1 MSRLVY
7 KNPPVIP
14 LPIGTGLLQ
23 DPVTG
28 ILSADGI
35 APQPLP
41 GAMLGTDLALIS
53 RNTGTAQAPNY
64 LPYYAPPGSF
74 PVSVTTI
81 AASGAAQ
88 TLAFPASG
96 NAVYD
101 MTLTGNCVITL
112 SGGTAGQHQVI
123 TLYLRQDATAGH
135 TPTLPAGI
143 KWPGGTAPTPNT
155 GAGGLDVFILSTP
168 DGGATVIGGY

>member
-35 APQPLP
+35 APQLLS
-41 GAMLGTDLALIS
+41 GAMLGTDVALIS
-53 RNTGTAQAPNY
+53 RNTGTAQEPNY
-64 LPYYAPPGSF
+64 LPYYVPPGSF
-74 PVSVTTI
+74 PVPVTTI
-81 AASGAAQ
+81 AVSGVAQ

-101 MTLTGNCVITL
+101 VTLTSNCAITL

-123 TLYLRQDATAGH
+123 TLYLRQDTAAGH
-135 TPTLPAGI
+135 MPTLPAGI

-155 GAGGLDVFILSTP
+155 AAGGIDVFKFSTP
-168 DGGATVIGGY
+168 DGGVTVIGRY